1 MPSSILKGA
10 SPMKRTS
17 FPLRAYEAFFI
28 FGGLSRGFTLCVV
41 TLVFLSRGFSLAQLS
56 LGMALQ
62 SVVSMLLELPSGM
75 AGDLWGRKRVWIAG
89 RAFSLAALM
98 LYLFCSGPVLYLAFL
113 CNGAASA
120 LSSGTIDAMF
130 LDGWLAARGHDS
142 LNKASMVRTV
152 ADTGGL
158 AVGALAGGL
167 LSSVAFWRPY
177 TLNLLANAAMLGCMF
192 LTAALFLPADP
203 PRPRPTGQSAGP
215 LRLLLAQGAA
225 TARAAAAAP
234 ALMVSLLGGA
244 LLGFVMIG
252 PQAYWQ
258 PRLLELA
265 GVAPGVLL
273 GVLSCASMFGAVAGS
288 FLTERLS
295 HRLKKPM
302 GMYLLTR
309 GLHLFCLAALAFAR
323 SVPAF
328 CAWFVL
334 YYLMLGM
341 HSTAD
346 DVLLHTHVPGA
357 VRGSVMS
364 VQSLLVSGGVAVSQ
378 LAAAAV
384 LARGAIPALW
394 LMQAAVLAL
403 GTALCLAWYL
413 GTRWHRPPVNAGLH
427 PDLGQ
432 MR

>member
-1 MPSSILKGA
+1 
-10 SPMKRTS
+10 MKRTS

-130 LDGWLAARGHDS
+130 LDGWLAARGPGS

-252 PQAYWQ
+252 PEAYWQ

>member
-1 MPSSILKGA
+1 
-10 SPMKRTS
+10 MKRTS
-17 FPLRAYEAFFI
+17 FPLRVYEAFFI

-252 PQAYWQ
+252 PEAYWQ

-432 MR
+432 IR

>member
-1 MPSSILKGA
+1 
-10 SPMKRTS
+10 MKRTS

-62 SVVSMLLELPSGM
+62 SAVSMLLELPSGM

-130 LDGWLAARGHDS
+130 LDGWLAARGPGS

-225 TARAAAAAP
+225 TAGAAAAAP
-234 ALMVSLLGGA
+234 ARVVSLLGGT

-252 PQAYWQ
+252 PEAYWQ

>member
-1 MPSSILKGA
+1 
-10 SPMKRTS
+10 MKRTS

-177 TLNLLANAAMLGCMF
+177 TLKLLANAAMLGCIC
-192 LTAALFLPADP
+192 
-203 PRPRPTGQSAGP
+203 
-215 LRLLLAQGAA
+215 LLYTSFSGVPVSVPQISRAFTAQGSFRLMRLPVAKA
-225 TARAAAAAP
+225 MYAP
-234 ALMVSLLGGA
+234 VPSMGA
-244 LLGFVMIG
+244 
-252 PQAYWQ
+252 Y
-258 PRLLELA
+258 
-265 GVAPGVLL
+265 
-273 GVLSCASMFGAVAGS
+273 
-288 FLTERLS
+288 
-295 HRLKKPM
+295 
-302 GMYLLTR
+302 TR
-309 GLHLFCLAALAFAR
+309 N
-323 SVPAF
+323 
-328 CAWFVL
+328 
-334 YYLMLGM
+334 
-341 HSTAD
+341 ST
-346 DVLLHTHVPGA
+346 T
-357 VRGSVMS
+357 
-364 VQSLLVSGGVAVSQ
+364 LLVQ
-378 LAAAAV
+378 
-384 LARGAIPALW
+384 
-394 LMQAAVLAL
+394 
-403 GTALCLAWYL
+403 
-413 GTRWHRPPVNAGLH
+413 
-427 PDLGQ
+427 
-432 MR
+432 

>member
-1 MPSSILKGA
+1 
-10 SPMKRTS
+10 MKRTS

-62 SVVSMLLELPSGM
+62 SAVSMLLELPSGM

-130 LDGWLAARGHDS
+130 LDGWLAARGPGS

-177 TLNLLANAAMLGCMF
+177 TLNLLANAAMLGRTTPPPAV
-192 LTAALFLPADP
+192 LTPPPP
-203 PRPRPTGQSAGP
+203 PRPRPPGQRAGP
-215 LRLLLAQGAA
+215 RPRPLAQGAA
-225 TARAAAAAP
+225 TAGAAAAAP
-234 ALMVSLLGGA
+234 ALMVSLLGGT

-252 PQAYWQ
+252 PEAYWQ

>member
-1 MPSSILKGA
+1 MCI
-10 SPMKRTS
+10 RD
-17 FPLRAYEAFFI
+17 R
-28 FGGLSRGFTLCVV
+28 
-41 TLVFLSRGFSLAQLS
+41 
-56 LGMALQ
+56 
-62 SVVSMLLELPSGM
+62 
-75 AGDLWGRKRVWIAG
+75 
-89 RAFSLAALM
+89 
-98 LYLFCSGPVLYLAFL
+98 
-113 CNGAASA
+113 
-120 LSSGTIDAMF
+120 
-130 LDGWLAARGHDS
+130 
-142 LNKASMVRTV
+142 
-152 ADTGGL
+152 
-158 AVGALAGGL
+158 
-167 LSSVAFWRPY
+167 
-177 TLNLLANAAMLGCMF
+177 
-192 LTAALFLPADP
+192 
-203 PRPRPTGQSAGP
+203 
-215 LRLLLAQGAA
+215 
-225 TARAAAAAP
+225 
-234 ALMVSLLGGA
+234 
-244 LLGFVMIG
+244 
-252 PQAYWQ
+252 AYWQ

-413 GTRWHRPPVNAGLH
+413 GTRWHRPPVNASLH

>member
-1 MPSSILKGA
+1 
-10 SPMKRTS
+10 MKRTS
-17 FPLRAYEAFFI
+17 FPLRVYEAFFI

-252 PQAYWQ
+252 PEAYWQ

-413 GTRWHRPPVNAGLH
+413 GTRWYRPPVNAGLH

-432 MR
+432 IR

>member
-1 MPSSILKGA
+1 
-10 SPMKRTS
+10 MKRTS

-130 LDGWLAARGHDS
+130 LDGWLAAQGHDS

-252 PQAYWQ
+252 PEAYWQ

-346 DVLLHTHVPGA
+346 DVLLHTHVPGE

>member
-1 MPSSILKGA
+1 
-10 SPMKRTS
+10 MKRTS

-167 LSSVAFWRPY
+167 LSSIAFWRPY

-192 LTAALFLPADP
+192 LTAALFLPTDP

-252 PQAYWQ
+252 PEAYWQ
-258 PRLLELA
+258 PRLLELT

-413 GTRWHRPPVNAGLH
+413 GTRWHRPPVNASLH